1 MSARRPARGRL
12 LALEGIDGAGKSTL
26 AKALATHL
34 RRRGLRVVLRR
45 EPSDPALGRL
55 AQEAS
60 VRDPWSGAVYFTLD
74 RFLARPALERDL
86 RRSDLVICDRSLYS
100 TLAYQGSALR
110 AEAVRRLEDLGPRAT
125 ILPDRVVLLDL
136 SPGDALRRLGTR
148 SRVRGPL
155 ERRRTLGRVA
165 TRYRRLA
172 RHEGWQVLDARRP
185 TPELVA
191 AIAAALPLPR
201 SRPRRRSRSAR
212 GQRT

>member
-1 MSARRPARGRL
+1 MSERRRRRGLL

-26 AKALATHL
+26 ARALAAQL
-34 RRRGLRVVLRR
+34 RRRGRTVVLRR
-45 EPSDPALGRL
+45 EPTDSVLGRL
-55 AQEAS
+55 AQGAS

-74 RFLARPALERDL
+74 RFLARPALDRDL
-86 RRSDLVICDRSLYS
+86 RRSDVVITDRSLYS
-100 TLAYQGSALR
+100 TLAYQGSALGTT
-110 AEAVRRLEDLGPRAT
+110 AVQRLEELGPRAT

-136 SPGDALRRLGTR
+136 SPGDALERLGRR

-172 RHEGWQVLDARRP
+172 RQGGWLVLDARRP

-191 AIAAALPLPR
+191 AIVEMVPSGRTVPTG
-201 SRPRRRSRSAR
+201 RRRVAR